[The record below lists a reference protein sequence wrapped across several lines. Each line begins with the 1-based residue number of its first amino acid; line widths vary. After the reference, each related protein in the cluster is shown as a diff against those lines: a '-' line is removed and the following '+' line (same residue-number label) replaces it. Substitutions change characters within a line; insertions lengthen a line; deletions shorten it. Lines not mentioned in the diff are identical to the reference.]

1 VLSSKKGSLEH
12 EKIMSLTHRLL
23 AAFAAVS
30 LALSTAACVADTE
43 QDDVEVDV
51 EEVSQDLFGPPR
63 FETFQGKNGRFYFR
77 LVAGN
82 SQIVLQSQS
91 YARRQNAQKGADAVL
106 RHGADEQRFE
116 HRVARNGQ
124 FYFVVKS
131 TNGEIIG
138 TSETYVTK
146 YNAERGARAVRAIVA
161 RLQREQDQAIAAAAE

>member
-12 EKIMSLTHRLL
+12 EKIMSLTYRLL

-30 LALSTAACVADTE
+30 LSLSTAACVADTE
-43 QDDVEVDV
+43 QDDVDV

-82 SQIVLQSQS
+82 SQIVLQSQA
-91 YARRQNAQKGADAVL
+91 YARKQNAQKGADAVL

-138 TSETYVTK
+138 ASETYVTK

-161 RLQREQDQAIAAAAE
+161 RLQREQDQAIAAAE